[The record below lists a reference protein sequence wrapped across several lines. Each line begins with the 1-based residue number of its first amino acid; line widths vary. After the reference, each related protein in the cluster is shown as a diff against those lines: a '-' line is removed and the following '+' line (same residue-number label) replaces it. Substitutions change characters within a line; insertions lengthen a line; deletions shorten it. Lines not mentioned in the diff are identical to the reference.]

1 MQRYRAV
8 ILIVVFGVL
17 PLVVAFFA
25 ALSYLR
31 GQEQEAAL
39 QPVTAVVETPPPA
52 PPPPEPTRVL
62 AAARDLPVGVLVRD
76 TDLTELAI
84 AAEAVRGAHFLLGEG
99 EGVAASGLAASGLRG
114 HAVRKP
120 VASGEALT
128 RSALIAPWE
137 QGFLAA
143 VLKPGARAVT
153 IRVDPATSHAGLI
166 DPGDRVDVILT
177 AELSITERERSVFTR
192 TIVEDVRVVA
202 ADRRFVEEVGLP
214 PGSEEGA
221 GNAGASGARTE
232 MVTATLEVSPGQA
245 DRLVIAEHEGRLSL
259 ALRSLAASAEPRTS
273 HSAVRLEEVLLPQS
287 EAPVPQSED
296 SPGQAEAEE
305 PVAPVFTTVR
315 IYRGNS
321 PVEVVV
327 FDNGSAPDTAA
338 TASREQSAGPS
349 LRPAG
354 SRRASGF
361 TDGLSTASEGS
372 QR

>member
-17 PLVVAFFA
+17 PVVVIFFV

-39 QPVTAVVETPPPA
+39 QPATAVVETPPPA

-62 AAARDLPVGVLVRD
+62 AAARDLPVGVLIRD
-76 TDLTELAI
+76 TDVTETAI
-84 AAEAVRGAHFLLGEG
+84 APEAVRGGHLLIDEG
-99 EGVAASGLAASGLRG
+99 EGAAANGLRG

-120 VASGEALT
+120 VAAGEAIT

-153 IRVDPATSHAGLI
+153 IRVDPATSHAGLL

-177 AELSITERERSVFTR
+177 AELSITERERAVFTR

-202 ADRRFVEEVGLP
+202 ADRRFGEEFGFP
-214 PGSEEGA
+214 PGSEGET
-221 GNAGASGARTE
+221 GNASASGARTE

-259 ALRSLAASAEPRTS
+259 ALRSLAATAEPRTT
-273 HSAVRLEEVLLPQS
+273 HSALRLQEVLLPQS
-287 EAPVPQSED
+287 EALLPQSED
-296 SPGQAEAEE
+296 SPGQAEE
-305 PVAPVFTTVR
+305 PVAPVATTVR
-315 IYRGNS
+315 IYRGNR
-321 PVEVVV
+321 PVETVV
-327 FDNGSAPDTAA
+327 FDNGSAPA
-338 TASREQSAGPS
+338 TAGTSSPVQSADTS

-354 SRRASGF
+354 SHGSSVSA
-361 TDGLSTASEGS
+361 DGLMTASEGS
-372 QR
+372 RQ

>member
-1 MQRYRAV
+1 MHRYRAV

-17 PLVVAFFA
+17 PVVVIFFV

-39 QPVTAVVETPPPA
+39 QPATAVVEPPPPA

-62 AAARDLPVGVLVRD
+62 AASRDLPVGVLVRD

-84 AAEAVRGAHFLLGEG
+84 APEAVRGAYLLVDEG
-99 EGVAASGLAASGLRG
+99 EGAAASGLRG
-114 HAVRKP
+114 YAVRKP

-143 VLKPGARAVT
+143 VLQPGARAVT

-177 AELSITERERSVFTR
+177 AELSITERERAVFTR

-202 ADRRFVEEVGLP
+202 ADRRFGEEAGLP
-214 PGSEEGA
+214 PGGEGGTA
-221 GNAGASGARTE
+221 DAGASGARTE

-259 ALRSLAASAEPRTS
+259 ALRSLASTAEPRAT
-273 HSAVRLEEVLLPQS
+273 HSAVRLQEVLL
-287 EAPVPQSED
+287 PQSED
-296 SPGQAEAEE
+296 SPGQAEE
-305 PVAPVFTTVR
+305 PAAPVIATVR
-315 IYRGNS
+315 IHRGS
-321 PVEVVV
+321 RPVETVV
-327 FDNGSAPDTAA
+327 FDDGSAPDTAR
-338 TASREQSAGPS
+338 TDSPEQSVDTS

-354 SRRASGF
+354 SRRFSGSA
-361 TDGLSTASEGS
+361 DRLMTASEGS
-372 QR
+372 RR

>member
-8 ILIVVFGVL
+8 ILIMVFGVL

-25 ALSYLR
+25 ALSYLQ

-39 QPVTAVVETPPPA
+39 QPVTAVVETPP
-52 PPPPEPTRVL
+52 EPTRVL
-62 AAARDLPVGVLVRD
+62 AAARDLSVGALIRD

-84 AAEAVRGAHFLLGEG
+84 PPELVHGTYFLAE
-99 EGVAASGLAASGLRG
+99 EGVAATNLRG
-114 HAVRKP
+114 YAVRKP
-120 VASGEALT
+120 IASGAALT
-128 RSALIAPWE
+128 RSVLIAPWE

-143 VLKPGARAVT
+143 VLKPGTRAVT
-153 IRVDPATSHAGLI
+153 LRVDPATSHAGLI

-177 AELSITERERSVFTR
+177 AELSITERERGVFTR

-202 ADRRFVEEVGLP
+202 ADRRFVEEIGLP
-214 PGSEEGA
+214 PGSDEDS
-221 GNAGASGARTE
+221 GNANASGARSE

-245 DRLVIAEHEGRLSL
+245 DRLVIAEHEGILSL
-259 ALRSLAASAEPRTS
+259 ALRSLASTTEPRTS
-273 HSAVRLEEVLLPQS
+273 HSAVRLREVLLPRS

-296 SPGQAEAEE
+296 SPGQPEE

-321 PVEVVV
+321 PVELVV
-327 FDNGSAPDTAA
+327 FDNNGSAPDTAA
-338 TASREQSAGPS
+338 TTSSEQSAGTSVRPS
-349 LRPAG
+349 G
-354 SRRASGF
+354 SRRSSGV
-361 TDGLSTASEGS
+361 TDGLLTASEGS

>member
-17 PLVVAFFA
+17 PVVVIFFV

-39 QPVTAVVETPPPA
+39 QPATAVVETP

-62 AAARDLPVGVLVRD
+62 AAARDLPVGVLIRD
-76 TDLTELAI
+76 TDVTELAI
-84 AAEAVRGAHFLLGEG
+84 APEAVRGGHLLIDEG
-99 EGVAASGLAASGLRG
+99 EGAAANGLRG

-120 VASGEALT
+120 VASGEAIT

-153 IRVDPATSHAGLI
+153 IRVDPATSHAGLL

-177 AELSITERERSVFTR
+177 AELSITERERAVFTR

-202 ADRRFVEEVGLP
+202 ADRRFGEEIGLP
-214 PGSEEGA
+214 PGSEGEA
-221 GNAGASGARTE
+221 GNASASGARTE

-259 ALRSLAASAEPRTS
+259 ALRSLAATAEPRTT
-273 HSAVRLEEVLLPQS
+273 HSALRLQEVLL
-287 EAPVPQSED
+287 PQSED
-296 SPGQAEAEE
+296 SPGQAEE
-305 PVAPVFTTVR
+305 PVAPVVTTVR
-315 IYRGNS
+315 IYRGNR
-321 PVEVVV
+321 PVETVV
-327 FDNGSAPDTAA
+327 FDNGSAPA
-338 TASREQSAGPS
+338 TAGTSSPVQSANTS

-354 SRRASGF
+354 SHGSSGSA
-361 TDGLSTASEGS
+361 DGLMTASEGS
-372 QR
+372 RQ